1 VAPITSSDIGSLP
14 TRSSPEALSSGARL
28 SNSLLPLLGLSD
40 PNYVAF
46 RDEVVAAFIDK
57 LRAGVDV
64 PNYPQFR
71 DMNQMFLGLMEGVEK
86 TSEGLMAVG
95 KIRAKLGAGIP
106 EVEAIKGSAS
116 AVRDAAGVNRVR
128 VKICVTGPYTLAS
141 LFQMRTPELIEELGR
156 ALGDILGRSMFS
168 GRSAEVAHVCVDE
181 PVLGFM
187 NDPLLDYG
195 SDGREALRR
204 AWDHVCGVATSKGAD
219 TSMHL
224 HNTSENLFWEV
235 EHLGSVMSHV
245 GDPLYAQES
254 VKRRLEETDKMIWAT
269 IGVTQFDNL
278 IGYHYAAQGYGGDM
292 PEKIGETWTGIR
304 KRAVDPYMFLEET
317 AVMEKRLETISGFF
331 GADRIVYASPECG
344 LNSFPSYEVA
354 MECLKRTMEAISGFN
369 SKHSVQGG

>member
-46 RDEVVAAFIDK
+46 RDEVVTAFIDK
-57 LRAGVDV
+57 MKAGVEV

-71 DMNQMFLGLMEGVEK
+71 DMNQMFLALMEGVEK
-86 TSEGLMAVG
+86 AEGGLTAVK

-106 EVEAIKGSAS
+106 EVDVIKGSAS
-116 AVRDAAGVNRVR
+116 AVRDTAGVDRVR
-128 VKICVTGPYTLAS
+128 VKVCVTGPYTLAS
-141 LFQMRTPELIEELGR
+141 LFQLRTPELIDDLGR
-156 ALGDILGRSMFS
+156 ALGEILGRSMFS

-204 AWDHVCGVATSKGAD
+204 AWDHVCGVATSRGAD

-224 HNTSENLFWEV
+224 HNTSENLFWDV

-304 KRAVDPYMFLEET
+304 MGTVDPYAFLEEQ
-317 AVMEKRLETISGFF
+317 AVMEKRLEATSEFF
-331 GADRIVYASPECG
+331 GAERIVYASPECG

-354 MECLKRTMEAISGFN
+354 MECLRRTMQAISGFN
-369 SKHSVQGG
+369 GKHRV